1 MSEVKSIPLSN
12 SDKCAYVD
20 ADDYENVMKYKWRYL
35 NGYCKSTI
43 DNKSIFLH
51 QFILGRPPIKDNVID
66 HKNNDTLDN
75 TRKNLRFATQSQNSQ
90 NRAKREWCTS
100 KYIGVTWS
108 STAKKWRTLTSTTYL
123 GSFDDEIEA
132 AKKYDTY
139 TFLKYGEDSRTNNLV
154 KYEDVKDIDI
164 NTLSC
169 KRTQDLPKNI
179 SRKRSAFVVV
189 INYKKQVF
197 RSSQPTMEK
206 AVQKL
211 EEFQAEIQNIKKNED
226 NNHNN
231 KEIVRNDDGIAI
243 IPIMNKKGDICDY
256 STVSDDKWHLCMKY
270 SWSMSHGYA
279 CGNVEGTVTRMNRFI
294 SGAIKDTIVDHID
307 NKKLNNTNENLRIT
321 NHGVNNHN
329 KTKKK
334 NASSQYFGVYF
345 IKLSE
350 TWRSEIRKDNKRY
363 NVGHFQREID
373 AAKAYN
379 IKAKELYGDCAK
391 LNVF

>member
-334 NASSQYFGVYF
+334 NASNFLTGIFLFLSFVPFDLYSYYVY
-345 IKLSE
+345 IYRCLVLK
-350 TWRSEIRKDNKRY
+350 
-363 NVGHFQREID
+363 
-373 AAKAYN
+373 
-379 IKAKELYGDCAK
+379 
-391 LNVF
+391 